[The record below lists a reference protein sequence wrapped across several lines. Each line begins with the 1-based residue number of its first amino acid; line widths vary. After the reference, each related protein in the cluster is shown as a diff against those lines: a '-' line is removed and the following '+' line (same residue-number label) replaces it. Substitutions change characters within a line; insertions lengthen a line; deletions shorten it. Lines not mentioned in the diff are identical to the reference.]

1 MALSPEELAEFIYLF
16 NMSIT
21 LEVIIYLDIYRVGFI
36 SAYIYHYLATFAEEV
51 SSIWPQRWRTGKVLF
66 VIARYVP
73 MALIVLLVLEM
84 RVWVIYTPKACE
96 GISHG
101 VHITSKLSCTAAELV
116 LLLCLHALLGARRRY
131 LVLMIAV
138 YLGLT
143 LGAIGLLVKIYSEEA
158 RALPAT
164 RLDRDLG
171 YPCEWVGEFSPAA
184 IRGRIMASYVAFTK
198 AVCIAVFA
206 LTVLYIRYR
215 TQAGSLIRV
224 IRRDGGAYIFAFTAI
239 RLAHTLIA
247 AFGVGRGHEFYS
259 FSVPALNFAAPSLA
273 CRLLLNMQ
281 QSEDPDVQTRVTSI
295 MFEGGGPDHSG
306 ESVNE
311 EEDMSG
317 EPKGRIAYAGIGQRR
332 KLEKESSEISD
343 SV

>member
-1 MALSPEELAEFIYLF
+1 
-16 NMSIT
+16 MSIT
-21 LEVIIYLDIYRVGFI
+21 LEYIYLGFI

-66 VIARYVP
+66 LIARYVP

-164 RLDRDLG
+164 RVDRDLG

-206 LTVLYIRYR
+206 LAVLYIRYR
-215 TQAGSLIRV
+215 CQAGSLIRV

-259 FSVPALNFAAPSLA
+259 FSVPIIDGALNFAAPSLA

-281 QSEDPDVQTRVTSI
+281 RSEDPDVQTRVTSI
-295 MFEGGGPDHSG
+295 MFDGGNSIHGG
-306 ESVNE
+306 ESVDG

-317 EPKGRIAYAGIGQRR
+317 EPKGRVAYAGIGQRK
-332 KLEKESSEISD
+332 KLEKESSEISE